1 MNVTYDFISDPGH
14 GWLKVPM
21 MDLIGSGIT
30 NEISCFSYYT
40 QSHAYLEEDCD
51 APTFIKA
58 VEQQGKQVKFNE
70 VEIQDFDTYL
80 TRLGRVV
87 RFTGR

>member
-21 MDLIGSGIT
+21 MDLLVSGILNKIT
-30 NEISCFSYYT
+30 CFSYYT
-40 QSHAYLEEDCD
+40 KDFAYLEEDCD

-58 VEQQGKQVKFNE
+58 IEQQGKQVKFNE
-70 VEIQDFDTYL
+70 VEIQDFDAYRN
-80 TRLGRVV
+80 RLGRVV